1 MKASRTVGIIMI
13 GFMGVVAAAILRSH
27 SNRRPTASPPEGS
40 FQQPTA
46 TDRARPASQQPSGS
60 SDDDDEAAYLE
71 AVARRSLQENCS
83 TCHDDSMITQQRL
96 TPAQWKAEIE
106 KMVSWGAALPVE
118 AQRPLFAYLARHFS
132 DQDPLPPP
140 GRSTLRAI
148 KSLERS
154 DPGVPRTIPSGDSR
168 RGERLYAANC
178 ANCHGAKAMGG
189 DPGPSL
195 VNKAILAH
203 PDAYHNQVSKGLRR
217 MPGFQNVLTAA
228 QQVDL
233 LTWLRE
239 QRYPEIVSS
248 QK

>member
-83 TCHDDSMITQQRL
+83 ICHDDSMVTQQRL

-168 RGERLYAANC
+168 RGDALMPPTAPTATEPRPW
-178 ANCHGAKAMGG
+178 GG
-189 DPGPSL
+189 TRGR
-195 VNKAILAH
+195 V
-203 PDAYHNQVSKGLRR
+203 
-217 MPGFQNVLTAA
+217 
-228 QQVDL
+228 
-233 LTWLRE
+233 W
-239 QRYPEIVSS
+239 
-248 QK
+248 

>member
-83 TCHDDSMITQQRL
+83 ICHDDSMVTQQRL

-118 AQRPLFAYLARHFS
+118 AQRPLFSLTWHVISPIRTHFLLPGEARLGPS
-132 DQDPLPPP
+132 NRWNARIPECP
-140 GRSTLRAI
+140 
-148 KSLERS
+148 ERS
-154 DPGVPRTIPSGDSR
+154 PAAIPVGASASMPPTAPTATEPRPWGGT
-168 RGERLYAANC
+168 RGR
-178 ANCHGAKAMGG
+178 
-189 DPGPSL
+189 
-195 VNKAILAH
+195 V
-203 PDAYHNQVSKGLRR
+203 
-217 MPGFQNVLTAA
+217 
-228 QQVDL
+228 
-233 LTWLRE
+233 W
-239 QRYPEIVSS
+239 
-248 QK
+248 